1 MSAAAASLVLRAR
14 VRDGVVEHV
23 EIVSPRADPSP
34 LFIGLAPA
42 EAAIL
47 AGRLFSLCPA
57 AQSLAALAAG
67 EAAAGV
73 AVDESESRARGLKL
87 LCERL
92 GEMLRA
98 SLLDWPVDG
107 APASDDVAALRE
119 ALKLLRA
126 SPENGGDLF
135 PRLGEVAGALG
146 LGDGSGVFARQMA
159 EARFDSEAAGFPAV
173 PHDPLRVEDDMAVWD
188 AMTRDAAFAR
198 LPTLPG
204 RCPETGAVARQG
216 CAENGLPARLAARR
230 ADMAATLDAIGRMIK
245 GGAAPGSLIAA
256 HGDGAGSGF
265 AAVESARGRLHHALR
280 LDGAGRIADYH
291 IVAPTE
297 WNFHPQGPFARALL
311 GATIG
316 AGAAAKRR
324 VERLAFAFDPCIRA
338 VAEISDQSHA

>member
-14 VRDGVVEHV
+14 VREGVVEHV

-67 EAAAGV
+67 EVAAGV
-73 AVDESESRARGLKL
+73 AVDEREIRARGLKL

-98 SLLDWPVDG
+98 SLLDWPADG
-107 APASDDVAALRE
+107 APASDDIAALRE

-126 SPENGGDLF
+126 LPENGGDLF
-135 PRLGEVAGALG
+135 PRLSEVAGALG
-146 LGDGSGVFARQMA
+146 LGDGSGVFVRQMA
-159 EARFDSEAAGFPAV
+159 EARADSETTQFSAV
-173 PHDPLRVEDDMAVWD
+173 PLDPLRVEDDPAVWD
-188 AMTRDAAFAR
+188 AMTCDAAFAR
-198 LPTLPG
+198 LPALPG
-204 RCPETGAVARQG
+204 RCPETGAAARQR
-216 CAENGLPARLAARR
+216 CAEGGLAARLAARR
-230 ADMAATLDAIGRMIK
+230 ADMAATLEAIGRVIE
-245 GGAAPGSLIAA
+245 GGAAPNGLIAVR
-256 HGDGAGSGF
+256 GDGAGGGF
-265 AAVESARGRLHHALR
+265 AAVDSARGRLHHALR
-280 LDGAGRIADYH
+280 LDDAGRIADYH

-316 AGAAAKRR
+316 QGATAKRR
-324 VERLAFAFDPCIRA
+324 VERLAFVFDPCIRA